1 MAPEISEGYSALVMS
16 GIEDALL
23 QAGYLVLRRQPLASR
38 PPRRRIP
45 AADARPIGDGLILV
59 DTPVGAPLPVPVVA
73 VSGHGRVESVT
84 NIVVD
89 HDRAAAQA
97 LAHLRALGHRRV
109 AFIKGQPFSSDTAV
123 RWQTIR
129 QRREPNGSP
138 SIRRLSGSWTA
149 TARCRISATP

>member
-23 QAGYLVLRRQPLASR
+23 QAGYLYFVASHWHR
-38 PPRRRIP
+38 AHLVDEYPQLMLDRSV
-45 AADARPIGDGLILV
+45 DGLILV

-73 VSGHGRVESVT
+73 VSGHGRVEGVT

-89 HDRAAAQA
+89 HGRAAAQA

-138 SIRRLSGSWTA
+138 SIRRWSGSWTA
-149 TARCRISATP
+149 TARCRISDTP